1 MASQHP
7 PTYDDI
13 TAHALEQALRDVWEV
28 LKAHD
33 PHHDPDKDRA
43 LQMAIADALMALVAA
58 GVSDP
63 HELRSR
69 ALKWFDLKPPH

>member
-33 PHHDPDKDRA
+33 PHHDLAKDRA

>member
-13 TAHALEQALRDVWEV
+13 TTHALEQALRDVWEV

-33 PHHDPDKDRA
+33 PHHYPDRD
-43 LQMAIADALMALVAA
+43 QADALMALVAA
-58 GVSDP
+58 GVTDP

-69 ALKWFDLKPPH
+69 ALRWFDLKPPH